1 MTSEIVVH
9 QQSAI
14 RLPQEW
20 EFTAMER
27 LANYAAQSGL
37 VSNLK
42 PQQVIF
48 IILKGYEL
56 NITPMQALADIHL
69 VNGKP
74 GLSVQ
79 LMISLAN
86 RSGML
91 SRLDIPD
98 ANDAFKAGEAT
109 VTAVRRDRPDSPITM
124 TFTMDDAKKAG
135 LSGKSGPWTQYPGQM
150 LVNRA
155 VSMVLRRIIPEALSG
170 MYLAEELEEQPT
182 PSVTIESIQQQL
194 PAPKA
199 EAHWSDDSK
208 LVKALMKWG
217 ADSFS
222 MSEKQINEAI
232 AMTDKPMTSMSRDE
246 VKAAVLAWAATYD
259 YANIFSVAES
269 KSLSSE
275 IAEIAVKISQYAR
288 EMDKLDQQAS

>member
-1 MTSEIVVH
+1 MNEIVVH
-9 QQSAI
+9 QQAAI

-20 EFTAMER
+20 EFNAMER
-27 LANYAAQSGL
+27 LATYAAQSGL

-42 PQQVIF
+42 PAQVIF

-91 SRLDIPD
+91 SHFDIPD
-98 ANDAFKAGEAT
+98 ADEAFKAGKAT
-109 VTAVRRDRPDSPITM
+109 VSATRKDRPDSPISM
-124 TFTMDDAKKAG
+124 TFTMEDAKKAG
-135 LSGKSGPWTQYPGQM
+135 LSGKTGPWTQYPGQM

-170 MYLAEELEEQPT
+170 MYLTEELENTDHVAPNITISEGLRELPPTKPQP
-182 PSVTIESIQQQL
+182 PV
-194 PAPKA
+194 
-199 EAHWSDDSK
+199 W
-208 LVKALMKWG
+208 WG
-217 ADSFS
+217 VLGEYQPL
-222 MSEKQINEAI
+222 MSEDDFDFMRNE
-232 AMTDKPMTSMSRDE
+232 
-246 VKAAVLAWAATYD
+246 
-259 YANIFSVAES
+259 
-269 KSLSSE
+269 LSSGVKSGALSLPDTE
-275 IAEIAVKISQYAR
+275 RARAYIEKNYGLLIDLDAKRAAEK
-288 EMDKLDQQAS
+288 EAS